1 VPLVRV
7 GVLQG
12 SFGVSGYARFACCT
26 DRPEHLS
33 TRPSYVLADPVT
45 GEALPVKLI
54 DAKLQQGRFL
64 ALLDAFDSPEALKP
78 YGGWELLYH
87 AQRGALPREAGEV
100 YCFELPGLEV
110 RDGQGAALGSVRG
123 VVHSGAH
130 WLLQL
135 DTLPTRL
142 IPFTAQFVP
151 EVNLEQGYLVCLYP
165 LDEVVEP

>member
-1 VPLVRV
+1 MPLVRV

-12 SFGVSGYARFACCT
+12 SFGVKGHARFACCT
-26 DRPEHLS
+26 ERPECLAL
-33 TRPSYVLADPVT
+33 RPRYLLADPVS
-45 GEALPVKLI
+45 GECMPVKLTQ
-54 DAKLQQGRFL
+54 AKLQQEYFL
-64 ALLDAFDSPEALKP
+64 ALLDVFNSPEALKP
-78 YGGWELLYH
+78 YGGWELLYC
-87 AQRGALPREAGEV
+87 ARRGALPREAGEA

-110 RDGQGAALGSVRG
+110 RDARGAVLGSVDK